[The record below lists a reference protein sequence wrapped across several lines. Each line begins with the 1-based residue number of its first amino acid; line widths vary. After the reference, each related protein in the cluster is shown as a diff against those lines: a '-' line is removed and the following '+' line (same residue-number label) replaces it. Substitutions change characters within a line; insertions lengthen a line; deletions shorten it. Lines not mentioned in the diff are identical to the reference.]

1 MKTVLF
7 ICTHNA
13 GRSQMA
19 EAFFNFRKKDN
30 MTAISA
36 GTTPSQQ
43 INPIVVQAMK
53 ETGIDISDK
62 KPKLLTLE
70 HMEKADR
77 VINMGCGTDKMCP
90 AAFVPVEDWKLEDP
104 EGKPIE
110 QVRKIRDQVKKRVD
124 RLVKEII
131 SSGTT
136 RNSVNI

>member
-19 EAFFNFRKKDN
+19 EAFFNLMKKDN

-62 KPKLLTLE
+62 KPKLLTMEL
-70 HMEKADR
+70 MEKADR
-77 VINMGCGTDKMCP
+77 VITMGCGTDKMCP
-90 AAFVPVEDWKLEDP
+90 AAFVPVEDWELEDP
-104 EGKPIE
+104 EGKSID
-110 QVRKIRDQVKKRVD
+110 QVRKIRDEVKNRVD
-124 RLVKEII
+124 GLVKEII
-131 SSGTT
+131 
-136 RNSVNI
+136 